1 MALTSEG
8 ALLNHIAQL
17 LVRID
22 ALQEDNTRLRLEA
35 EGAAAAATPEPD
47 LEMPYVPD
55 H

>member
-22 ALQEDNTRLRLEA
+22 ALQEELAMAHALA
-35 EGAAAAATPEPD
+35 EQTAQMQVPPKAPD
-47 LEMPYVPD
+47 AD
-55 H
+55 D